1 MNYSTLKQINISVD
15 TLIDKNFK
23 NQSVSGIDFN
33 VSINSMNISTKGI
46 SSVGVTITVK
56 GCLKGTLFGN
66 CGRQLIDDKI
76 YRDVKYTKNM
86 LYLLIDNRNKIFQC
100 LSKKKYISEK

>member
-1 MNYSTLKQINISVD
+1 MNYSTLKQINILVD

-33 VSINSMNISTKGI
+33 VSINSTKGI